1 MFCIFASL
9 YYAFDYKFNK
19 HDFDYLDV
27 TMDGTKFDS
36 VSINFV
42 VTFGTWLLIFGRF
55 IPISLII
62 TLETVKIF

>member
-1 MFCIFASL
+1 
-9 YYAFDYKFNK
+9 
-19 HDFDYLDV
+19 
-27 TMDGTKFDS
+27 MDGTKFDS

-62 TLETVKIF
+62 TLDIVKIF